1 MEKKRY
7 DVNQRFLVVFAV
19 NTRTASYEN
28 FRLSI
33 IQNVTLGLHDTI
45 EKAPHNELSDG
56 EVAMALDKAL
66 ERSFG
71 DGVTCK
77 LISIISWYAI

>member
-1 MEKKRY
+1 MKKKY
-7 DVNQRFLVVFAV
+7 DVDQQFFVVFAV

-28 FRLSI
+28 FRLSV

-45 EKAPHNELSDG
+45 EKAPNNELSDG
-56 EVAMALDKAL
+56 EVAMALDKVL
-66 ERSFG
+66 ERSIG
-71 DGVTCK
+71 DSFTLK

>member
-1 MEKKRY
+1 MKKKYY
-7 DVNQRFLVVFAV
+7 DVDQQFFVVFAV

-28 FRLSI
+28 FHLSV

-45 EKAPHNELSDG
+45 KKAPHNELSDG
-56 EVAMALDKAL
+56 EVAIALCAAL
-66 ERSFG
+66 ERSIG
-71 DGVTCK
+71 DCVTRK